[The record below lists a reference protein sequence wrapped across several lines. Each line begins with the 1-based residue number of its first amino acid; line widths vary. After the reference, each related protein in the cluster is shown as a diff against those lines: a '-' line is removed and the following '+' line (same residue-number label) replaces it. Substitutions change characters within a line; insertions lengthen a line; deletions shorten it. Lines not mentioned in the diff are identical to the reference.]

1 MNENSDRYLE
11 NTLKQFPKHR
21 LHELKEKEIYNQLM
35 QTAEEREHKENN
47 KNITNPITIG
57 IATLAAVLML
67 SLISITF
74 INDKAKNN
82 KSEIEVFIVNQAE
95 TIVELIKNKNFEEL
109 ANYVHDEKG
118 LLFSPYIYIEEDSLV
133 FSAEDVSS
141 FLENKELYLWGI
153 YDGKGN
159 PIELTTEGY
168 YEEFIYSRDFV
179 NPDEVIYYT
188 DFNDVEYVGNQR
200 SSMINNINE
209 VFPDAHVVEFFLDE
223 VYDDE
228 LIFAWRSINLV
239 FEKNNE
245 GIWKLIA
252 IVSDQWTT

>member
-35 QTAEEREHKENN
+35 QTAEEREHKGNN

-133 FSAEDVSS
+133 FSAEDVSN

-168 YEEFIYSRDFV
+168 YEEFIYSRDF
-179 NPDEVIYYT
+179 
-188 DFNDVEYVGNQR
+188 
-200 SSMINNINE
+200 
-209 VFPDAHVVEFFLDE
+209 
-223 VYDDE
+223 
-228 LIFAWRSINLV
+228 
-239 FEKNNE
+239 
-245 GIWKLIA
+245 
-252 IVSDQWTT
+252 